1 MRIVGIEN
9 LDGSQIAG
17 HVQAGARFV
26 LFQYCIS
33 VVVMTFKRSS
43 DVYFIQPGESTFQ
56 KSLPFTLCSLF
67 LGWWGIP
74 WGPIWTVSTIV
85 TSLALVFA
93 LNSSMRTRT
102 ALEGSACRMSSDNA
116 RFSCLVTRVIARA
129 VGPPP

>member
-33 VVVMTFKRSS
+33 VVVMTFKRNS
-43 DVYFIQPGESTFQ
+43 DVYFIQPGENTFQ

-85 TSLALVFA
+85 TNASGGKDVTAAIVE
-93 LNSSMRTRT
+93 SMR
-102 ALEGSACRMSSDNA
+102 
-116 RFSCLVTRVIARA
+116 VQ
-129 VGPPP
+129 PPPGPGGAA